1 MPGALA
7 AVTLEVLVTGIRAA
21 SAICSLVLK
30 ASLLAVH
37 SPWTTKSASRRYA
50 EARLPGRAPH
60 TTGGGVCVSAA
71 AGGGPASS
79 LLSLGLG

>member
-1 MPGALA
+1 MA
-7 AVTLEVLVTGIRAA
+7 AVTLEVLTGMRAA
-21 SAICSLVLK
+21 SAICSLVLT
-30 ASLLAVH
+30 ASLRLRY

-79 LLSLGLG
+79 LLSLGLGWD